1 MSRLQ
6 RIHAGVILG
15 ATILRALRK
24 IAFTLVLMAAF
35 ICAAN
40 WSFGSR
46 PATLLTACVIL
57 WGVRKIARRV
67 GELLGPPEPT
77 YSTGARVEKR
87 RVLRRAGMLGGR

>member
-6 RIHAGVILG
+6 RVHAAFILG

-35 ICAAN
+35 IWAAN
-40 WSFGSR
+40 HAFGSR
-46 PATLLTACVIL
+46 PATLLTVCAII
-57 WGVRKIARRV
+57 WGLRKIGRRV

-77 YSTGARVEKR
+77 YHTGARAEKR
-87 RVLRRAGMLGGR
+87 KALRRAGMLGE